1 MACRE
6 AWGAWGCQV
15 LKEARE
21 LWDSQ
26 VYVEGQASQDFTV
39 SKEIRE
45 SQVILKV
52 QGQDHQDQREN
63 QDCQVM
69 WGGKEKEGPLAHLDT
84 PGLLDLTEPLDIPE
98 VPATQEDRVR
108 MVIWG
113 LKESKASR
121 AFQEQK
127 ALQVLQD
134 SQEILDRWV

>member
-15 LKEARE
+15 LKETGE
-21 LWDSQ
+21 LWDPQ
-26 VYVEGQASQDFTV
+26 VYQEGQASQDFTV
-39 SKEIRE
+39 STEIRE
-45 SQVILKV
+45 SQVIRKV
-52 QGQDHQDQREN
+52 QGQDSQDQREN

-69 WGGKEKEGPLAHLDT
+69 WGGKEKEGPLVHLDT
-84 PGLLDLTEPLDIPE
+84 PGLLDLTEPLDILEAPD
-98 VPATQEDRVR
+98 TQEGRVP
-108 MVIWG
+108 MAIWG

-121 AFQEQK
+121 AFQERK